1 MKMLLKFFK
10 GGQGKGER
18 IINYLIKE
26 KDAKGIEREPLPE
39 IIKGDPDQILKIINS
54 LKFKYKYKT
63 GVISF
68 SPEDR
73 PTEEQQQAVMESF
86 EETAFA
92 GLDRDQYDILWI
104 RHRHTKDNRV
114 ELHFVSPC
122 IEFSTSKSLNIA
134 PPGWRYYFCHWRN
147 YWNYSQEWADP
158 EDPQRA
164 RLYQPGYHAYIDA
177 QNQRLEVANLETV
190 NRDDY
195 RKVIHNYIEDNIKIG
210 SINNRNDIIQIL
222 KEAGFKIPR
231 MGKNYITVLE
241 ENSNKRI
248 RLKGGIYDQ
257 SWRLE
262 TTITT
267 EIRAEQ
273 ATDAGNSQQR
283 IIQAERELRS
293 RITKRAEYIQRYYRK
308 NQTENPRPTQMV
320 SGHTDT
326 INYQLLRDFLHQQ
339 LGDDAI
345 SISTIKQDSYSRSPD
360 PETAENSRKLEKQ
373 DLGSRTLLQQPR
385 EIYHPSSH
393 ERLPHG
399 LEMQESTLPKTT
411 LINHDRPR
419 ETTDTDL
426 ENLYQTIRGGQTR
439 TNTTHRKLA
448 ETARIEQEETERR
461 NQQIYLI
468 SEQANQRIIQL
479 NQQLDQERRRTEQ
492 SLQGHSQ
499 HLGRIKIKQ
508 ADELEAFKTKIN
520 LVEYALNEGYQV
532 DSIKSSENYIVMTEK
547 SGDKVLVL
555 VVQKSQL
562 SLNPRKL

>member
-1 MKMLLKFFK
+1 
-10 GGQGKGER
+10 
-18 IINYLIKE
+18 
-26 KDAKGIEREPLPE
+26 
-39 IIKGDPDQILKIINS
+39 
-54 LKFKYKYKT
+54 
-63 GVISF
+63 
-68 SPEDR
+68 
-73 PTEEQQQAVMESF
+73 
-86 EETAFA
+86 
-92 GLDRDQYDILWI
+92 
-104 RHRHTKDNRV
+104 
-114 ELHFVSPC
+114 
-122 IEFSTSKSLNIA
+122 
-134 PPGWRYYFCHWRN
+134 
-147 YWNYSQEWADP
+147 
-158 EDPQRA
+158 
-164 RLYQPGYHAYIDA
+164 
-177 QNQRLEVANLETV
+177 
-190 NRDDY
+190 
-195 RKVIHNYIEDNIKIG
+195 
-210 SINNRNDIIQIL
+210 
-222 KEAGFKIPR
+222 
-231 MGKNYITVLE
+231 
-241 ENSNKRI
+241 
-248 RLKGGIYDQ
+248 
-257 SWRLE
+257 
-262 TTITT
+262 
-267 EIRAEQ
+267 
-273 ATDAGNSQQR
+273 
-283 IIQAERELRS
+283 
-293 RITKRAEYIQRYYRK
+293 
-308 NQTENPRPTQMV
+308 
-320 SGHTDT
+320 
-326 INYQLLRDFLHQQ
+326 